1 MARVKIELP
10 NTFIFST
17 DVKIRIGDINYGGH
31 VGNDTILSLIHTA
44 RIEFLNKLG
53 YSELDI
59 EGVGIIMTD
68 SAIVYK
74 GESFFGDIIEI
85 KLGVLDFSRFG
96 FDIVYSLSHKETNK
110 EIAVAKTGI
119 VGFDYEKR
127 KVAAIPEKAL
137 SKFK

>member
-31 VGNDTILSLIHTA
+31 VGNDAILSLIHTA

-59 EGVGIIMTD
+59 EGIGIIMTD

-85 KLGVLDFSRFG
+85 KLGVLDFSKFG
-96 FDIVYSLSHKETNK
+96 FDIVYSLSHKESKK
-110 EIAVAKTGI
+110 EIAYAKTGI
-119 VGFDYEKR
+119 VGFNYEKR
-127 KVAAIPEKAL
+127 KIAPIPEKAL
-137 SKFK
+137 LKFK